1 MATQFDQ
8 SGGILSRFMS
18 GGGIL
23 SSSPVSGIL
32 SERLTALNTRI
43 TSVKAAP
50 DIPGKVQ
57 ALLAPPKILGGSLAK
72 SLGVNKNLANKEV
85 FTQQNVNPYLPPIP
99 SVPTVQPAVRGIPST
114 TTFILK

>member
-1 MATQFDQ
+1 MATQSEP

-32 SERLTALNTRI
+32 SERLMALNTRI

-50 DIPGKVQ
+50 DIPSKVQ
-57 ALLAPPKILGGSLAK
+57 ALLAPPNILGGSLAK
-72 SLGVNKNLANKEV
+72 SLGVNKNLANKET
-85 FTQQNVNPYLPPIP
+85 FTQQNFTP
-99 SVPTVQPAVRGIPST
+99 SVQPGVSNVEPT